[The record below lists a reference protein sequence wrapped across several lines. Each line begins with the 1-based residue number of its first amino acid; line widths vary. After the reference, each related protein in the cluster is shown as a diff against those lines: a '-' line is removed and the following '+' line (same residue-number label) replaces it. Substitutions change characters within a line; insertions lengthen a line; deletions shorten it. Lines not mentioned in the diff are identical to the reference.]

1 MSKPVKI
8 SIEWMRDNHFRGGY
22 DALMIANFPN
32 PITTSQ
38 FNKMAD
44 DIEEY
49 MKINH
54 PEVTQDRQ
62 EYYWN
67 HVAKGYRSKYP
78 TI

>member
-8 SIEWMRDNHFRGGY
+8 SIEWMRDNHFPGGHDNILCTKY
-22 DALMIANFPN
+22 SNEH
-32 PITTSQ
+32 
-38 FNKMAD
+38 NKMAD